1 MTIAVLCAMGR
12 GSPEATAFPL
22 VVTGAR
28 SGAGDVT
35 TSSTTVTVTGGTV
48 PYTILWS
55 RTGGDSGPAATAGT
69 AFTTA
74 FSATLDIGESLT
86 SEFTG
91 LVTDANGATD
101 TVVVTSALYEIS

>member
-1 MTIAVLCAMGR
+1 MTIAVLCAMGL
-12 GSPEATAFPL
+12 GSPEATAFPT

-28 SGAGDVT
+28 SGAGDAT
-35 TSSTTVTVTGGTV
+35 TSTTTVTVTGGTT
-48 PYTILWS
+48 PYTILWA

-74 FSATLDIGESLT
+74 FSGTLAIGESLI

-91 LVTDANGATD
+91 TVTDANGATD